1 MTRFVIGLGLLI
13 AGVSSAQ
20 EARSGF
26 DLEVNLTA
34 EAVFSP
40 QLTSAPR
47 FGSGAAAG
55 FRAMLYPTWKLS
67 SHWSFV
73 GSVQVLTRPYL
84 LEQFNTQGSG
94 VRADILQ
101 GHLDYSLIGKNS
113 SIVVRAGQL
122 SSAFG
127 SFLLRYDD
135 TVNPLTDMPLS
146 YGYYYKPVTTYGL
159 AGAQV
164 DVTHRRLDARIQWVN
179 SSPANR
185 RSLADKDQ
193 YGNWAGGVGLTIA
206 QGLRVGASGFYG
218 PYLDR
223 QYPYYFPGEA
233 RPRDLPA
240 SGVGIEGGWAKGHW
254 NTMGEL
260 QWFTRDYRAIPTFTQ
275 RAGYIESRRTLGPR
289 WFAAARVSFLTE
301 TESAPTRLYEIAIGF
316 RPNTKQLLKVEY
328 QLPIESEPIKGSGSG
343 LVIQFVTSLHPI
355 SLARD

>member
-1 MTRFVIGLGLLI
+1 MTRLI
-13 AGVSSAQ
+13 AGLLLILAGSSSAQ

-26 DLEVNLTA
+26 DLRANVTA
-34 EAVFSP
+34 QAVFSP

-47 FGSGAAAG
+47 SGGAAAAG

-67 SHWSFV
+67 ENWSV
-73 GSVQVLTRPYL
+73 SGAAQVLTRPYF

-101 GHLDYSLIGKNS
+101 AHLDYSRIGTNGS
-113 SIVVRAGQL
+113 VVVRAGQL

-135 TVNPLTDMPLS
+135 AVNPLTDMPLS

-159 AGAQV
+159 AGVQV
-164 DVTHRRLDARIQWVN
+164 DVTRHNLDARVQWVN

-193 YGNWAGGVGLTIA
+193 YGNWAGGVGLTIT
-206 QGLRVGASGFYG
+206 QSLRVGASAFRG
-218 PYLDR
+218 PYLHR
-223 QYPYYFPGEA
+223 RHAYYFPGEA

-240 SGVGIEGGWAKGHW
+240 SGVGIDAGWAKGHW

-260 QWFTRDYRAIPTFTQ
+260 QWFTKEYRAIPTFTQ

-289 WFAAARVSFLTE
+289 WFAAARTSYINSSA
-301 TESAPTRLYEIAIGF
+301 SAPARLYEAVIAF
-316 RPNTKQLLKVEY
+316 RPNAKQLVKFEY
-328 QLPIESEPIKGSGSG
+328 QLPTGSVANGVSGPG
-343 LVIQFVTSLHPI
+343 LVIQLVSSFRPI